1 MSRLPSSWIHGPL
14 YRLMIAAGL
23 SLVLALAGGA
33 SRHDEVQQAVVR
45 SAALLAIGA
54 SLWPLDFTAPRRH
67 AGIVAAIAAA
77 YLLLVLQLVPLPP
90 AIWAALPGHGAYA
103 HIAEVSGTIG
113 WRPLSLSPDLTLNAL
128 AALLPATA
136 MALAVL
142 HLDFRDRARLAGAVV
157 VMAAASGLLGLGQV
171 ATGGLRLYHETSQDS
186 AVGLFANRNHQAAL
200 MACALPL
207 TAALAGLSLRKGAD
221 RRLVLTLTS
230 ATMLFLLIALLAT
243 GSRMGLLLGLIG
255 LVGAAWTW
263 RAAGQ
268 RLWPVRRAARL
279 GVGGALVVILGGL
292 AAIIARGGAV
302 GRLAPADIAGET
314 RVALLEPLLT
324 TAKAFMPLG
333 AGFGTFDGVYRQ
345 FEPYALLSTIYMN
358 QAHNEPLQL
367 AIEGG
372 IPALTLLATF
382 LFWWG
387 RAVWMATRPEVEA
400 QPGRGGRRRGMAVA
414 AATATV
420 ILMASS
426 LVDYPLRTPLL
437 GALFALAC
445 VELAAAAARAR
456 RLAKAARP

>member
-1 MSRLPSSWIHGPL
+1 MSRQPSSWIHGPR

-23 SLVLALAGGA
+23 GLVLALAGGA

-45 SAALLAIGA
+45 CAALLAIGA
-54 SLWPLDFTAPRRH
+54 SLWPLDVTALRRH
-67 AGIVAAIAAA
+67 AGIVAATAAA

-90 AIWAALPGHGAYA
+90 VVWAALPGHEAYA
-103 HIAEVSGTIG
+103 RIAEASGTVG

-136 MALAVL
+136 MALAAL
-142 HLDFRDRARLAGAVV
+142 HLDFRGRARLAGAVV
-157 VMAAASGLLGLGQV
+157 AVAVASGLLGLGQV
-171 ATGGLRLYHETSQDS
+171 ATGGLRLYRETSQDS

-200 MACALPL
+200 MASALPL
-207 TAALAGLSLRKGAD
+207 TAALAGLSLREGAD
-221 RRLVLTLTS
+221 RRLVLALAPT
-230 ATMLFLLIALLAT
+230 TMLFLLIALVAT

-255 LVGAAWTW
+255 SLGAAWTW

-268 RLWPVRRAARL
+268 RLWPAKRAARL
-279 GVGGALVVILGGL
+279 GVGGALALVLAGL
-292 AAIIARGGAV
+292 AATIARGGAV

-324 TAKAFMPLG
+324 TAKVFMPLG

-372 IPALTLLATF
+372 VPALVLLAMF
-382 LFWWG
+382 LVWWG
-387 RAVWMATRPEVEA
+387 RGIWTATRPDVGA
-400 QPGRGGRRRGMAVA
+400 RPGGGSRRQAMAVA

-445 VELAAAAARAR
+445 VELAAAARAR
-456 RLAKAARP
+456 RQAKATRP